1 MSLNIHP
8 ASAGALCALLA
19 VLAAV
24 AASGGGEK
32 DEPAAATP
40 EAEAEGEAE
49 TDPQP
54 ERNDADAG
62 QVGEGGGDKPQ
73 KPGGGAGSGPAESGS
88 SDPRSTAA
96 ERAVMAAV
104 RAYIAAIDARD
115 GERVCELLAP
125 GAVQAIELPRERG
138 ECADSVSASIGYRDP
153 RGLPVFERAR
163 LAELVSVELDGAA
176 AKVVATVVTT
186 FADRTEPSI
195 EDDVVYLERAGG
207 RWAVAKPSTTLYRS
221 VGIADVPPSV
231 LTPP

>member
-1 MSLNIHP
+1 MSPNVHP
-8 ASAGALCALLA
+8 ASTVVVCVLLA
-19 VLAAV
+19 VLAAAV
-24 AASGGGEK
+24 ASGCGEK
-32 DEPAAATP
+32 DEPAPETPAP
-40 EAEAEGEAE
+40 EAEAGSE
-49 TDPQP
+49 TAPGLDPG
-54 ERNDADAG
+54 DADAG
-62 QVGEGGGDKPQ
+62 QAGEGGGDKPQ
-73 KPGGGAGSGPAESGS
+73 KPQGGAGSGPAESGS

-104 RAYIAAIDARD
+104 RAYIAAIDARN

-125 GAVQAIELPRERG
+125 GAVEAIELPRERG

-163 LAELVSVELDGAA
+163 LAELASVELDGAA

-195 EDDVVYLERAGG
+195 EDDVVYLERTGT